1 MENSQALLHAE
12 NLGKDYEGTSV
23 VSDYAL
29 TLQRGEILGLLGP
42 NGAGKSTTLRMLSGT
57 LAPSSG
63 QILINDIDLL
73 EHPGRAKQ
81 NLGYLPDMP
90 PLYPD
95 LTVREYLDFCALLRG
110 IHKTQTRQAI
120 DTALQRCSLDDVAN
134 RLIAQMSMGYRQRIG
149 IAQAIIHEP
158 HVIILDEPTVGLDP
172 AQITAI
178 RELIRSLAQ
187 DHAVLLSS
195 HILSEVETVCTR
207 VQIINAG
214 CIVHEQAL
222 DQGRP
227 LGMNFELFFAQP
239 PACADIESVTGVVSA
254 LEHDPGFF
262 RVELEN
268 DDEALAELTRQAV
281 SQGWQM
287 QEMTRSRE
295 SLEQVFMNK
304 VFGETIST

>member
-12 NLGKDYEGTSV
+12 NLGKDYDGTSV

-63 QILINDIDLL
+63 KILINDIDLL

-95 LTVREYLDFCALLRG
+95 LTVREYLDFCARLRG
-110 IHKTQTRQAI
+110 IQKAQSRQAI
-120 DTALQRCSLDDVAN
+120 ETALQRCSLDDVAN

-214 CIVHEQAL
+214 RIVHEQAL
-222 DQGRP
+222 DQSRP

-239 PACADIESVTGVVSA
+239 PSCADIESLTGVVSV

-287 QEMTRSRE
+287 QEMKRSRE

-304 VFGETIST
+304 VFGETI

>member
-1 MENSQALLHAE
+1 MENSQALLTAE
-12 NLGKDYEGTSV
+12 KLDKDYEGTPV
-23 VSDYAL
+23 VTDYSL

-57 LAPSSG
+57 LAPTAG
-63 QILINDIDLL
+63 QVFINGTDLL
-73 EHPGRAKQ
+73 EHPRQAKQ
-81 NLGYLPDMP
+81 KLGYLPDIP

-95 LTVREYLDFCALLRG
+95 LTIREYLEFCARLRG
-110 IHKTQTRQAI
+110 ISKKATPQAI
-120 DTALQRCSLDDVAN
+120 DTALQRCSLDDVAS

-158 HVIILDEPTVGLDP
+158 DVIILDEPTVGLDP
-172 AQITAI
+172 AQITSI
-178 RELIRSLAQ
+178 RELIRTLAT

-207 VQIINAG
+207 VQIINQG
-214 CIVHEQAL
+214 KIVHEQAL
-222 DQGRP
+222 DQSRP
-227 LGMNFELFFAQP
+227 LGLNFELYFAQP
-239 PACADIESVTGVVSA
+239 PSCDDIESVVGVVSA

-268 DDEALAELTRQAV
+268 DEEALAELTRQAV
-281 SQGWQM
+281 TQGWQM

>member
-63 QILINDIDLL
+63 QILINGIDLL
-73 EHPGRAKQ
+73 EHPGKAKQ
-81 NLGYLPDMP
+81 HLGYLPDMP

-95 LTVREYLDFCALLRG
+95 LTVREYLDFCARLRG
-110 IHKTQTRQAI
+110 IQKANTPRAI
-120 DTALQRCSLDDVAN
+120 DTALQRCRLDDVAN

-158 HVIILDEPTVGLDP
+158 DVIILDEPTVGLDP

-178 RELIRSLAQ
+178 RELILGLAQ

-214 CIVHEQAL
+214 HIVHEQAL
-222 DQGRP
+222 DQSRP
-227 LGMNFELFFAQP
+227 LGMNFELYFAQP
-239 PACADIESVTGVVSA
+239 PSCADIESVAGVVSA

-262 RVELEN
+262 HVELEN

-287 QEMTRSRE
+287 QEMKRSRE

-304 VFGETIST
+304 VFGETI

>member
-63 QILINDIDLL
+63 KILINDIDLL

-81 NLGYLPDMP
+81 NLGYLPDMT

-95 LTVREYLDFCALLRG
+95 LTVREYLEFCARLRG
-110 IHKTQTRQAI
+110 IQKAQTRKAI

-178 RELIRSLAQ
+178 RELIRSLAR

-214 CIVHEQAL
+214 RIVHEQAL

-239 PACADIESVTGVVSA
+239 PACADIESVTDVVSA
-254 LEHDPGFF
+254 REHDPGFF

-287 QEMTRSRE
+287 QEMKRSRE

>member
-63 QILINDIDLL
+63 KILINDIDLL
-73 EHPGRAKQ
+73 EHPGMAKQ

-95 LTVREYLDFCALLRG
+95 LTVREYLNFCARLRG
-110 IHKTQTRQAI
+110 ISKTRSHKAI

-214 CIVHEQAL
+214 RIVHEQAL
-222 DQGRP
+222 DQSRP

-239 PACADIESVTGVVSA
+239 PSCADIESVTGVVSV

-268 DDEALAELTRQAV
+268 DDEALAELTRQSV

-287 QEMTRSRE
+287 QEMKRSRE

-304 VFGETIST
+304 VFGETI